1 MNSTHALGLLL
12 VGLSAVLLATHWQQ
26 WRDFQSN
33 RTRKPR
39 WQSHVVRTLRRRTV
53 ASSLMG
59 VIGVTLLAFETVPR
73 TPLSVTA
80 YLFALVLMTCW
91 ILWLGCLDMVANRRY
106 HDEEQL
112 DQIAGELR
120 RANVESD
127 RSDSTKS

>member
-1 MNSTHALGLLL
+1 MNSTHALGLIL
-12 VGLSAVLLATHWQQ
+12 VGLSAVLLATHWYQ
-26 WRDFQSN
+26 WRDFQSSPTN
-33 RTRKPR
+33 KPR
-39 WQSHVVRTLRRRTV
+39 WQSHFLRTLRRRTV

-91 ILWLGCLDMVANRRY
+91 ILWLGCLDMFANRRY

-120 RANVESD
+120 RANLDSE